1 MKKELIICGFVVI
14 FIIIGNIIT
23 QNNTKKCVET
33 MNKELIE
40 LKTNIVK
47 DKNEIENKTKDVKK
61 TWEDMQEIL
70 GFYIEHDE
78 LEKVQTQLFLIR
90 GDIETKL
97 YDEVIPEIEKCI
109 FILNHIEDKTA
120 LKIQNIF

>member
-1 MKKELIICGFVVI
+1 
-14 FIIIGNIIT
+14 
-23 QNNTKKCVET
+23 
-33 MNKELIE
+33 MNKKLIE

-61 TWEDMQEIL
+61 TWENMQEIL